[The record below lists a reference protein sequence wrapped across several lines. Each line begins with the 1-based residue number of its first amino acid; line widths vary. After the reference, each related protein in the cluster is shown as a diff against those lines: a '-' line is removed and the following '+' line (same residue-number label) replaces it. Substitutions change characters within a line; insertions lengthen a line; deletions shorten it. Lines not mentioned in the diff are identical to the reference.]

1 MMKKE
6 IVMPK
11 IGLDMEEGT
20 IESWEKKVGDRVSE
34 GDVLCKIETDK
45 AVTDVESTVNGT
57 LCEIVAQEGDTVE
70 ITKTIAWVEVD
81 G

>member
-1 MMKKE
+1 MKKE

-20 IESWEKKVGDRVSE
+20 IESWEKKVGDRVAE

-57 LCEIVAQEGDTVE
+57 LCEIVEQGGDTVE

>member
-1 MMKKE
+1 MRKE

-11 IGLDMEEGT
+11 IGLDMEEG
-20 IESWEKKVGDRVSE
+20 IICEWKKAVGDKVAV
-34 GDVLCKIETDK
+34 GDILCEIETDK
-45 AVTDVESTVNGT
+45 AVTNVESAVAGT
-57 LCEIVAQEGDTVE
+57 LVEIVAEEGETVE

>member
-20 IESWEKKVGDRVSE
+20 IESWEKKVGDRVAE

-57 LCEIVAQEGDTVE
+57 LCEIVAQEGDAVE